1 LIASTEVSV
10 VAVELEEAAPMC
22 SLMVVHAEVGATR
35 QAQEF
40 VDVLVDVERA
50 ARIAG
55 RRVLSAVG

>member
-1 LIASTEVSV
+1 M
-10 VAVELEEAAPMC
+10 AVELEEAAPMC